1 MLGLIEQI
9 QTDDL
14 ASEVVVRMAQLQGD
28 ILALL
33 GRLDE
38 AEQVL
43 SETLERAKKNAE
55 ELIQAEIL
63 SSMADVSRKQGES
76 DVSLNRHKQALKHY
90 ISLGHAKWAARTYNN
105 IGYFCDE
112 RTSEQKPLRPMEKLK
127 PS

>member
-1 MLGLIEQI
+1 MELLGLIEQI

-14 ASEVVVRMAQLQGD
+14 ASEVVVRMAQLQGE

-43 SETLERAKKNAE
+43 SETLERAKENAE

-63 SSMADVSRKQGES
+63 SSMADVSRKQGEMMCHS
-76 DVSLNRHKQALKHY
+76 TDTSRP
-90 ISLGHAKWAARTYNN
+90 SSTTSPWTREMGSTYLQQHRL
-105 IGYFCDE
+105 FVATKE
-112 RTSEQKPLRPMEKLK
+112 RASKSPRGLWR
-127 PS
+127 S

>member
-1 MLGLIEQI
+1 
-9 QTDDL
+9 
-14 ASEVVVRMAQLQGD
+14 MAQLQGD

-90 ISLGHAKWAARTYNN
+90 ISL
-105 IGYFCDE
+105 
-112 RTSEQKPLRPMEKLK
+112 
-127 PS
+127 

>member
-1 MLGLIEQI
+1 
-9 QTDDL
+9 
-14 ASEVVVRMAQLQGD
+14 MAQLQGD

-76 DVSLNRHKQALKHY
+76 DVSLNRHKQALK
-90 ISLGHAKWAARTYNN
+90 
-105 IGYFCDE
+105 
-112 RTSEQKPLRPMEKLK
+112 
-127 PS
+127 